1 VLLGTLR
8 KGDKKVEGLPSA
20 ALLREPDTALDIALE
35 ETGQLARDT
44 ALIFRT
50 AEPSPTLLG
59 LWSTWKDSPACPLF
73 LIGPKPHSAPGNFF
87 TTWIQ
92 ETHRSTQPWEGVL
105 GSHSSGWLSRSTQPP
120 LLAFPL
126 LPLAIQ
132 QSLPPATPLSWGG
145 GPPPPPRRRGPP
157 PPPPP
162 PPTTPPGLT
171 RILWH
176 AQGGR
181 SGECTHPHTPPA
193 GHSTIINDRRPSPT
207 TSFHQT
213 LF

>member
-132 QSLPPATPLSWGG
+132 QSLPPATPLSS
-145 GPPPPPRRRGPP
+145 PP
-157 PPPPP
+157 
-162 PPTTPPGLT
+162 TPPGLT